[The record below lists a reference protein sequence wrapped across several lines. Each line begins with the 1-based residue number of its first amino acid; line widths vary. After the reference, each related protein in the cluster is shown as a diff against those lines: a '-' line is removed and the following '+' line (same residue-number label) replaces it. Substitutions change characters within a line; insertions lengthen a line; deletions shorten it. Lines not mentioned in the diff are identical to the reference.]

1 MRFEAG
7 NRKRWCKPLKNL
19 RIGMELL
26 KQGGNSGGLKEPV
39 IRISIL
45 VWCPQTLSPPG
56 FDPCF
61 LLVDNP
67 GGGE

>member
-1 MRFEAG
+1 
-7 NRKRWCKPLKNL
+7 
-19 RIGMELL
+19 MELL
-26 KQGGNSGGLKEPV
+26 KQQGGNSGGLKESV
-39 IRISIL
+39 TRISVFL
-45 VWCPQTLSPPG
+45 CSPQTLSPPG

>member
-1 MRFEAG
+1 
-7 NRKRWCKPLKNL
+7 
-19 RIGMELL
+19 MELL
-26 KQGGNSGGLKEPV
+26 KQEGGISGGLKEPV
-39 IRISIL
+39 IRISVL
-45 VWCPQTLSPPG
+45 LCCPQTLSPPG

>member
-1 MRFEAG
+1 
-7 NRKRWCKPLKNL
+7 
-19 RIGMELL
+19 MELL
-26 KQGGNSGGLKEPV
+26 KQGGGNSGGLQEAV
-39 IRISIL
+39 IRSSII